1 MKKLTYENDK
11 PEKKTDYLDYK
22 IFAKNLKNS
31 LYSLPTE
38 LGFTCAIDG
47 EWGIGKTTLINFIK
61 EEIYIDE
68 KPKYKI
74 VDYSPWN
81 IIDSQ
86 KSLNEFFAILNNNIK
101 NAESDSKIEKIIKN
115 YYKLLI
121 EGVKLIP
128 KVSKFSALIDFIV
141 NFFDSTQDNKENT
154 VSSTKKELYDY
165 MRYEYNGDDLLIIID
180 DVDRLDGNEII
191 MLMKLIKEIA
201 DLPHITYLLSLDRN
215 NVANAINH
223 YYNYPEDNNYG
234 FVYLDKFV
242 QLWWSV
248 PIIEETKI
256 NDYLTDKIKTIIPKD
271 LFDYEEEYFNQI
283 CKNIIFYKDDI
294 TLRKLKLLI
303 NSFTNNYQKMCIYT
317 NFCDLLAYTWLQLFY
332 PDLLTFIVQN
342 VDLLLYD
349 KRSEAG
355 LLDANQKDSQEKE
368 NIENNKARFDNIAK
382 SKRQEYSKILHTLF
396 PILKYNLG
404 ITYYPDT
411 KENAIMRFLI
421 CESEN
426 FTNYFYQKKST
437 FIDTYNEIENI
448 ISSENTNSILTA
460 LENNSIYIKNFTNY
474 MYLYCEYKKP
484 KVNLFPVLQALFIF
498 GNKLKENDSHFLI
511 GNILNYFYPSQEKSL
526 DLFIDIIDKTLFKE
540 IDKFL
545 IYLLYS
551 FIVFQKLL
559 LNYNQ
564 SEQKKLLD
572 SFYNQLQLNGFKNE
586 NMINYRR
593 VCDIYSKSNRFDII
607 NKLFDLSIDFLIAY
621 IINVYEELEKKSN
634 TNEIFSFRNYYK
646 NNTSGYVFNIDN
658 FWKFI
663 NQDVAQVIV
672 NKSNE
677 IKLYKQSTNFNNLE
691 NEYQLIIN
699 TYISDFNL

>member
-61 EEIYIDE
+61 EEIYSDE
-68 KPKYKI
+68 RPKYKI

-101 NAESDSKIEKIIKN
+101 NTESDSKIEKIIKN

-128 KVSKFSALIDFIV
+128 KVSKFIALIDFIV

-215 NVANAINH
+215 NVANSINH

-248 PIIEETKI
+248 PIIEETKN
-256 NDYLTDKIKTIIPKD
+256 NDYLTDKIKTIIPED
-271 LFDYEEEYFNQI
+271 IFDYEEKYFKQI

-303 NSFTNNYQKMCIYT
+303 NSFTNNYQKMYSYT

-349 KRSEAG
+349 NRNATWG
-355 LLDANQKDSQEKE
+355 ADDNQKKSQEKE
-368 NIENNKARFDNIAK
+368 NIAKNNERFDNISK
-382 SKRQEYSKILHTLF
+382 SKRKEYQEILYTLF

-404 ITYYPDT
+404 ITRSHDT

-426 FTNYFYQKKST
+426 FTNYFYQKKSD

-448 ISSENTNSILTA
+448 ISSENTNSILKA

-474 MYLYCEYKKP
+474 MYLYYEYKKS
-484 KVNLFPVLQALFIF
+484 KVKLFPVLQALFIF
-498 GNKLKENDSHFLI
+498 GNNLKENAS
-511 GNILNYFYPSQEKSL
+511 
-526 DLFIDIIDKTLFKE
+526 
-540 IDKFL
+540 
-545 IYLLYS
+545 
-551 FIVFQKLL
+551 
-559 LNYNQ
+559 
-564 SEQKKLLD
+564 
-572 SFYNQLQLNGFKNE
+572 
-586 NMINYRR
+586 
-593 VCDIYSKSNRFDII
+593 
-607 NKLFDLSIDFLIAY
+607 DFLI
-621 IINVYEELEKKSN
+621 E
-634 TNEIFSFRNYYK
+634 
-646 NNTSGYVFNIDN
+646 NI
-658 FWKFI
+658 
-663 NQDVAQVIV
+663 
-672 NKSNE
+672 
-677 IKLYKQSTNFNNLE
+677 L
-691 NEYQLIIN
+691 
-699 TYISDFNL
+699 